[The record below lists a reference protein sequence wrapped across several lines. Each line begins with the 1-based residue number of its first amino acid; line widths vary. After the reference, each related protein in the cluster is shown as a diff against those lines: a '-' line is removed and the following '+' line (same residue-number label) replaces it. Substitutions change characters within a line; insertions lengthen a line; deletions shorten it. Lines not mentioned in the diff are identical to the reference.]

1 MNIKFFSILIVFVL
15 FFSCKKTVSENTEN
29 NTSENVNQD
38 ITESDIAKLNF
49 IDFILDEKTEKA
61 IEEWVE
67 YYQLQEVIANVKK
80 GDLSFFND
88 NKKIITTLLKDLKIN
103 IPKKVNTPATLAR
116 IQVLETKLLKLESLS
131 NLTTT
136 NKDELNNTI
145 KEFFESFSNL
155 NFQMNKKLEKDSRN
169 IQKP

>member
-1 MNIKFFSILIVFVL
+1 MNIKIFSVLIVFVL
-15 FFSCKKTVSENTEN
+15 FFSCKKTVNENTKN
-29 NTSENVNQD
+29 ITSKTVNQD

-61 IEEWVE
+61 IEEWAE
-67 YYQLQEVIANVKK
+67 YYQLQDVIADVKK
-80 GDLSFFND
+80 GELSFFND
-88 NKKIITTLLKDLKIN
+88 NEEVITTLLKDLKEN
-103 IPKKVNTPATLAR
+103 IPEKVNTNATLAR
-116 IQVLETKLLKLESLS
+116 IQVLETKLLKLKSLS

-136 NKDELNNTI
+136 NKEELNSTI
-145 KEFFESFSNL
+145 KEFLESFSNL

>member
-103 IPKKVNTPATLAR
+103 IPKKVNISATLAR

-136 NKDELNNTI
+136 NKEELNNTI

>member
-103 IPKKVNTPATLAR
+103 IPKKVNTSATLAR

-136 NKDELNNTI
+136 NKEELNNTI